1 MLDMVIVGG
10 GPAGLTAAIYAA
22 RAGLT
27 TLVLEQLSPG
37 GQAAS
42 TFQIENYPGFKN
54 ISGTELASELE
65 DQVKA
70 TGAKI
75 VLAKVTALSLEG
87 EVKTVRT
94 ADETYEAR
102 AVVLAMG
109 SDYRRL
115 GVPGEDELRG
125 RGVSYCATC
134 DGNFFR
140 SREVAVVG
148 GGDTAVSD
156 VILLA
161 RLCPKVTLIHHSAQ
175 LTASHA
181 LQQKLAELENVEVLY
196 NHAVEEIT
204 GDRKVEG
211 LRVRDAATGESRRLA
226 VAGVFVAVGMQP
238 NSGLLPEKLL
248 LPGGFVRSD
257 TDGGTGI
264 PGVFVAGDLREKLLH
279 QIVTALADGATA
291 AYSAQLYLER
301 GVQPA

>member
-1 MLDMVIVGG
+1 MLDMVIIGG

>member
-1 MLDMVIVGG
+1 MLDMVIIGG

-65 DQVKA
+65 DQVNA